1 MSKLRVLSLFSGI
14 GAFEKA
20 LEKQNIDY
28 ELINYC
34 EIDKVVSKAY
44 SIIHN
49 VTEELNLLDIREIDE
64 KSLSDFDL
72 MTWGFPC
79 QDISIGNAKG
89 EGLNGSRSGLY
100 YEGLRILKYKKPKYS
115 VIENVSNLVSKKH
128 ILTFNQILKDLE
140 DSGYNNY
147 YKVLDATEFGIPQ
160 HRKRIYIVSIRKDI
174 DTGKF
179 DMPKPFDYRLKWY
192 EFINPYETREL
203 TGRQQRMIATSKGL
217 NDEKIKIEGTPKY
230 DKTVITL
237 RQSGLR
243 FQSNDEHPTITAYY
257 GKGGGNFTMLAC
269 NNHIGGITPR
279 QCFKLMGFDY
289 EDCDKLERENIS
301 WGRLYS
307 MAGNS
312 IVVNVLE
319 EIFKNLLINT

>member
-79 QDISIGNAKG
+79 QDISIGNTKG

-100 YEGLRILKYKKPKYS
+100 YEGLRILRNKKPKYS

-257 GKGGGNFTMLAC
+257 GKGGGNFTMLAY

-279 QCFKLMGFDY
+279 QCFKLMGFNY

>member
-20 LEKQNIDY
+20 LEKQNIEY
-28 ELINYC
+28 ELVNYC

-100 YEGLRILKYKKPKYS
+100 YEGLRILRYKKPKYS
-115 VIENVSNLVSKKH
+115 VIENVSNLVSKTH

-160 HRKRIYIVSIRKDI
+160 HRERIYIVSIRKDI

-257 GKGGGNFTMLAC
+257 GKGGGNFTMLAY

-319 EIFKNLLINT
+319 EIFKNLFYI